1 MCSFGGYVSFNN
13 LRKENTFFVFCYLD
27 FVDNK
32 IKFQQW
38 SSHYIIDKYHNN
50 PYSDS
55 CSLALVGK
63 LE

>member
-13 LRKENTFFVFCYLD
+13 FRKENTFFVFCYLD

-38 SSHYIIDKYHNN
+38 SSHYIIDKYHMFQEEVQKF
-50 PYSDS
+50 P
-55 CSLALVGK
+55 L
-63 LE
+63 